1 MVPFLYGLGLKPN
14 SSIMKKVPF
23 LSLFAAA
30 LSLGVVACNN
40 DADNTTA
47 ADSVTTTENTA
58 TTTVTSTGDYAAQA
72 DSARINSE
80 AGYYLDARTGKPIRI
95 TVDPQTGART
105 NAETGEPVW
114 RYVDR
119 RTWWVYGGDNWDT
132 VGEARMENDRLE
144 YKGDNDEWLTYDKRW
159 QDDDARMAEE
169 WKKKYGDT
177 KVKVDKDGDIKVK
190 DESGDIKY
198 DADDN
203 KIKVDEEKKKKD
215 NQ

>member
-1 MVPFLYGLGLKPN
+1 
-14 SSIMKKVPF
+14 MKNVKF

-30 LSLGVVACNN
+30 LSLGMVACNS
-40 DADNTTA
+40 DGDNTA
-47 ADSVTTTENTA
+47 EADSLTTTESTA
-58 TTTVTSTGDYAAQA
+58 TTTAVSTGDYAAQA

-80 AGYYLDARTGKPIRI
+80 AGHYLDARTGKPIRI

-119 RTWWVYGGDNWDT
+119 RNWWVYGGDNWDK
-132 VGEARMENDRLE
+132 VGEARQQGEQIE
-144 YKGDNDEWLTYDKRW
+144 YKGDNDAWVTYDKRW
-159 QDDDARMAEE
+159 IDEDAKMAED
-169 WKKKYGDT
+169 WKKKYGET

-203 KIKVDEEKKKKD
+203 KIKTDVEKKKDD
-215 NQ
+215 NK

>member
-1 MVPFLYGLGLKPN
+1 
-14 SSIMKKVPF
+14 MKNVKF

-30 LSLGVVACNN
+30 LSLGMVACNS
-40 DADNTTA
+40 DGDNTA
-47 ADSVTTTENTA
+47 EADSLTTTESTA
-58 TTTVTSTGDYAAQA
+58 TTTAVSTGDYAAQA

-80 AGYYLDARTGKPIRI
+80 AGHYLDARTGKPLRI

-119 RTWWVYGGDNWDT
+119 RNWWVYGGDNWEK
-132 VGEARMENDRLE
+132 VGEARQQGEQIE
-144 YKGDNDEWLTYDKRW
+144 YKGDNDAWVTYDKRW
-159 QDDDARMAEE
+159 MDEDARVAEE
-169 WKKKYGDT
+169 WKKKYGET
-177 KVKVDKDGDIKVK
+177 KVKVSKDGDIKVK

-203 KIKVDEEKKKKD
+203 KIKTDVEKKKDGNK
-215 NQ
+215 

>member
-1 MVPFLYGLGLKPN
+1 
-14 SSIMKKVPF
+14 MKNVKF

-30 LSLGVVACNN
+30 LSLGMVACNS
-40 DADNTTA
+40 DGDNTA
-47 ADSVTTTENTA
+47 EADSLTTTESTA
-58 TTTVTSTGDYAAQA
+58 TTTAVSTGDYAAQA

-80 AGYYLDARTGKPIRI
+80 AGHYLDARTGKPIRI
-95 TVDPQTGART
+95 NVDPQTGART

-119 RTWWVYGGDNWDT
+119 RNWWVYGGDNWEK
-132 VGEARMENDRLE
+132 VGEARQQGEQLE
-144 YKGDNDEWLTYDKRW
+144 YKDTNDAWVSYEKRW
-159 QDDDARMAEE
+159 VDEDAKMAEE
-169 WKKKYGDT
+169 WKKKYGET

-203 KIKVDEEKKKKD
+203 KIKTDVEKKKDD
-215 NQ
+215 NK